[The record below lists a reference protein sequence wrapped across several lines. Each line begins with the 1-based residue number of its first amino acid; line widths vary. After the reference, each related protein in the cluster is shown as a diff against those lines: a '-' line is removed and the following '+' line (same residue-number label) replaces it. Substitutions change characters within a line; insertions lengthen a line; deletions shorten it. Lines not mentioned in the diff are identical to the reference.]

1 MWAAAGGGPHQP
13 FFGNCENPD
22 GSALGPRFT
31 NPEIALKGER
41 SPDLQLLSIALHS
54 HKTKRRQISS

>member
-31 NPEIALKGER
+31 NPEIALTGE
-41 SPDLQLLSIALHS
+41 
-54 HKTKRRQISS
+54 